1 LWANIAPVS
10 VFEGATMTKRH
21 KPLTDKEV
29 QAAKPGTNM
38 RDGGGLFLRVTSK
51 GGKSWVFRF
60 TSPAGDMAGK
70 GREMGLGSYPAVS
83 LSDARDAATIARAMV
98 IAGKDPIAEQAAKK
112 AENVEGSAAKAAALT
127 LGEYADKD
135 FLPDLLKG
143 FDNSA
148 HRQQWVATFTTHF
161 AKLRPKKLADVTK
174 KDVLDV
180 IKPLWAEKYETASR
194 SLGRLERLFDHAAQ
208 NFAFEGENPALFRHF
223 NTILI
228 RPKTM
233 KKGHHAAIAHE
244 DIAPFIAALQT
255 RQGDSLTALM
265 VEFIARAACRS
276 GEARFAVWSEID
288 FDKGLWSIPKE
299 RMKAKKGHVVPLT
312 PRMVEILQEAKAR
325 NPVSLVGEAVRPTDF
340 VFVTARGKPLSEMA
354 GLMMMRRMKEYEA
367 FTIHGLRATFKSWA
381 MAETE
386 FPRELIEEALAHSLN
401 AVEAAYARV
410 SAVERR
416 RALMLAWE
424 THLNGQSPA
433 GATVLPFKGAAAQ
446 S

>member
-1 LWANIAPVS
+1 
-10 VFEGATMTKRH
+10 MTKRH

-29 QAAKPGTNM
+29 QAAKPGSNM

-83 LSDARDAATIARAMV
+83 LSGARDAATEARALV
-98 IAGKDPIAEQAAKK
+98 IKGVDPIAEQAARR
-112 AENVEGSAAKAAALT
+112 VETVQEATAKAAAPT
-127 LGEYADKD
+127 LGDYADRV
-135 FLPDLLKG
+135 FLPDMLKG
-143 FDNSA
+143 FSNAA
-148 HRQQWVATFTTHF
+148 HRQQWAATFTTHF
-161 AKLRPKKLADVTK
+161 APLRRKKLADVTK

-180 IKPLWAEKYETASR
+180 VKPLWAEKYETASR

-208 NFAFEGENPALFRHF
+208 NFAFEGENPALMRHF

-233 KKGHHAAIAHE
+233 KKGHHAAIPHTE
-244 DIAPFIAALQT
+244 IADFIAALRT

-265 VEFIARAACRS
+265 VEFIAHSACRS

-299 RMKAKKGHVVPLT
+299 RMKARRGHIVPLT
-312 PRMVEILQEAKAR
+312 PRMVEILEDAKAR
-325 NPVSLVGEAVRPTDF
+325 SPMVIEGEAVQPSDF
-340 VFVTARGKPLSEMA
+340 IFTMGRGKPLSEMA
-354 GLMMMRRMKEYEA
+354 GLMMLRRMKGYEA
-367 FTIHGLRATFKSWA
+367 FTVHGLRATFKSWA
-381 MAETE
+381 MSETE

-424 THLNGQSPA
+424 AHLNAQAPA
-433 GATVLPFKGAAAQ
+433 GASVVPFKSVGAQ
-446 S
+446 SW